1 MPVEVGVWR
10 IDKGLKAVSF
20 EAMEAE
26 ARLEGLLEEQISIA
40 APHLMV
46 IGRQVRTA
54 FDKIVDLLAIDIEGN
69 LAILELKRDKTYR
82 DIVAQVLDYGSWV
95 ADLRD
100 DDIARIFQEYQTR
113 WHPELAAR
121 SINEAFCARFSVRQ
135 MPEELNGDHE
145 LIIVAAS
152 LDPSTERIVRYLG
165 EHHEVNINAVFFRF
179 FRDGDREYL
188 TRAWLREPAAV
199 SAEPGAD
206 TPRGDWNDEYY
217 VSFGAGRNWEEAR
230 KYGFVA
236 GGGGAWYS
244 NTLSMLQPGA
254 RIWVNTPG
262 VGYVGVGQVVE
273 PRVPIEEFM
282 VDGPNGARVPISSLP
297 LDIAASTK
305 STDDPD
311 KAEYLVR
318 VHWIK
323 TVDESEA
330 VKERGF
336 FGNQNT
342 VARPR
347 TPKWAHTVERL
358 KARFSIP

>member
-10 IDKGLKAVSF
+10 IDQGLKALSF
-20 EAMEAE
+20 EAMAAE
-26 ARLEGLLEEQISIA
+26 ARLEELLDEQIAIA

-54 FDKIVDLLAIDIEGN
+54 FDKIIDLLAIDIEGN
-69 LAILELKRDKTYR
+69 LAVLELKRDKTYR

-100 DDIARIFQEYQTR
+100 EDIARIFQEYQTR
-113 WHPELAAR
+113 WHPLLAAR
-121 SINEAFCARFSVRQ
+121 SINAAFCARFGVSE
-135 MPEELNGDHE
+135 MPEELNDDHE

-152 LDPSTERIVRYLG
+152 LDPSTERIVKYLG
-165 EHHEVNINAVFFRF
+165 EHHDVNINAVFFRF

-188 TRAWLREPAAV
+188 TRAWLREPTAV

-206 TPRGDWNDEYY
+206 APRADWNDEYY

-230 KYGFVA
+230 KYGFIA
-236 GGGGAWYS
+236 GGGGSWYS
-244 NTLSMLQPGA
+244 NTLSMLEPGA
-254 RIWVNTPG
+254 RVWVNTPG
-262 VGYVGVGQVVE
+262 DGYVGVGEVTEGRAPIEQFMVTDE
-273 PRVPIEEFM
+273 QGRSVPIT
-282 VDGPNGARVPISSLP
+282 SLP
-297 LDIAASTK
+297 LDIAKRTK
-305 STDDPD
+305 FAEDPD
-311 KAEYLVR
+311 RAEYLVR
-318 VHWIK
+318 VKWIK
-323 TVDESEA
+323 TVPAEQA

-347 TPKWAHTVERL
+347 TPKWAHTVDRL
-358 KARFSIP
+358 KIRFEIP